1 MSNPIR
7 GCVARVEPTPY
18 HREFVQTVEPDWA
31 MLKLHHAERLVEDG
45 YTGTTWGSG
54 HTQFITTS
62 TINDERLDD
71 ISWSEE
77 RDIVR
82 EFSPT
87 YHIPTD
93 VSVYASQRANERAE
107 CIENCLTG
115 AAYMQSELEEY
126 APSIIPLFKGLTHS
140 ERELCLSAAD
150 ALGVDM
156 VAIYVSPY
164 FSSKQGNNRKQLFR
178 DLNRCWNHD
187 MPDVFLI
194 GLLSP
199 NYLDRVPGFVV
210 AAAGQYQWR
219 QRYEPEAQST
229 DERRSAYRELETQ
242 VESALGVNRQSVTSQ
257 AQISEYIQG
266 D

>member
-1 MSNPIR
+1 
-7 GCVARVEPTPY
+7 
-18 HREFVQTVEPDWA
+18 

-45 YTGTTWGSG
+45 YTATTWGSG
-54 HTQFITTS
+54 TTKFITTS
-62 TINDERLDD
+62 TINDERLDS

-82 EFSPT
+82 EFNPT

-93 VSVYASQRANERAE
+93 VSVYASQPTDERAE
-107 CIENCLTG
+107 CIENCMTG

-126 APSIIPLFKGLTHS
+126 APSIIPLFKGITHS

-150 ALGVDM
+150 ALGVDT

-164 FSSKQGNNRKQLFR
+164 FSSKQGNNRKQLFH
-178 DLNRCWNHD
+178 DLNRCRDHD

-199 NYLDRVPGFVV
+199 KYLERVPEFVV

-219 QRYEPEAQST
+219 QRYEPEIQST
-229 DERRSAYRELETQ
+229 DEMRSAYHQLEGQ
-242 VESALGVNRQSVTSQ
+242 VGNALGITTRNVSEQASTS
-257 AQISEYIQG
+257 SYIQG